1 MVVPDWEQPQR
12 TGRVNANL
20 TLRYIDHQLIKQRII
35 QKVNLMQHYFL
46 NTKRTMSPHCLKYFM
61 AFQKLR

>member
-46 NTKRTMSPHCLKYFM
+46 NTKLIM
-61 AFQKLR
+61 